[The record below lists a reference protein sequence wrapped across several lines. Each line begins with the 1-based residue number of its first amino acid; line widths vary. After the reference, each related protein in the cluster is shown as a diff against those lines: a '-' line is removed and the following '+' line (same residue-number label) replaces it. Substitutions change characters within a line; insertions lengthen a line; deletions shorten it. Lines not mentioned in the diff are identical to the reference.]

1 MKILGIVQA
10 RTGSKRLKNKVLMK
24 IEDKCILEILLERL
38 KKSKKL
44 DDVIVATTIKKE
56 DDAIENLCNDLGIK
70 IFRGS
75 EKDVLSR
82 FYNASKFYNGDVIV
96 RITGDN
102 PLTSVEL
109 IDEQVECLLK
119 NNFNYVSTK
128 NIILGLSSEVFTFDT
143 LEISW
148 KNAKEKYQRE
158 HVTPYIYEHPNL
170 FKIFYLKPPEYLE
183 REDIRL
189 TIDTMEDFKL
199 YLELQKHFDLVN
211 VNIQDIIDF
220 LDKNPQIKNINLN
233 VRQKL
238 YKEVEK

>member
-38 KKSKKL
+38 KNSKKL

-56 DDAIENLCNDLGIK
+56 DDAIENLCNVLGIK

-102 PLTSVEL
+102 PLTSIEL

-148 KNAKEKYQRE
+148 KNAKEKYGQS
-158 HVTPYIYEHPNL
+158 
-170 FKIFYLKPPEYLE
+170 
-183 REDIRL
+183 
-189 TIDTMEDFKL
+189 
-199 YLELQKHFDLVN
+199 
-211 VNIQDIIDF
+211 
-220 LDKNPQIKNINLN
+220 KNNQ
-233 VRQKL
+233 
-238 YKEVEK
+238 

>member
-170 FKIFYLKPPEYLE
+170 FKIFYLEPPEYLE

-189 TIDTMEDFKL
+189 TIDTVEDFKL